1 MNTFDFIKNYLLE
14 RGFTENKNRE
24 APIAKSFFLG
34 KKFVEI
40 SVSGEYFD
48 EIVVEVFPSTMFSPM
63 NNHYGIL
70 TDDSTTFGTT
80 TEELAEDLSKVITI
94 LEEQA
99 NENISYWCW
108 QKSNYG

>member
-1 MNTFDFIKNYLLE
+1 MDTIDFIKSYLLE

-24 APIAKSFFLG
+24 APIANSFFLG
-34 KKFVEI
+34 KRFVEI
-40 SVSGEYFD
+40 SISGEYFG

-70 TDDSTTFGTT
+70 SDDSTTFGTT

-94 LEEQA
+94 LKEQA
-99 NENISYWCW
+99 NENIPDRC
-108 QKSNYG
+108 